1 MMDGSDM
8 GFGFIFWL
16 IVLAVIIAVAVW
28 FVRSR
33 PLADNQ
39 GSLDQ
44 RSPTIKVLEERYA
57 RGEINREECL
67 QKRDIID

>member
-1 MMDGSDM
+1 M